1 LRDRVDSQTTDEFTH
16 PPDLL
21 VRKIG
26 TPLSILTARTSYA
39 PMIYPRADLFTD
51 LQNSVHWLPNE
62 IALGSDVDDWKRKLT
77 DSERHLISQVLKGF
91 VTTEIFIEDYWAA
104 KVSRWFK
111 HPEIQG
117 MCVTFAAFERIHA
130 KAYARLNEEL
140 GLDDFDAFLDE
151 PAAKAKIDRLMSVK
165 GNSKRD
171 IARSLAV
178 FSAFNEGVNLFSS
191 FAVLMSFQQRNLL
204 KGVGKI
210 IEFSVRDETVHSTA
224 GCWLF
229 NQLVAEFPDLMDDEL
244 KEELVEA
251 ARLTVALEDEF
262 ITTAFEQG
270 DIEGISAA
278 DLKNYI
284 RYRANTK
291 LQELGL
297 ATNWKKI
304 DQEALRRMEWFDV
317 LSSGVVSQDS
327 FAGRVSD
334 YGKANVSFDNIY

>member
-1 LRDRVDSQTTDEFTH
+1 MLYPEADR
-16 PPDLL
+16 
-21 VRKIG
+21 
-26 TPLSILTARTSYA
+26 YC
-39 PMIYPRADLFTD
+39 D

-62 IALGSDVDDWKRKLT
+62 IALGSDVDDWKRKLSE
-77 DSERHLISQVLKGF
+77 SERHLISQILKGF
-91 VTTEIFIEDYWAA
+91 VATEIFIEDYWAA
-104 KVSRWFK
+104 KASRWFK

-140 GLDDFDAFLDE
+140 GLDDFDAFQDE

-165 GNSKRD
+165 GSSKAD

-210 IEFSVRDETVHSTA
+210 IEFSIRDETMHSNA

-229 NQLVAEFPDLMDDEL
+229 NQLVEENPDLLDDSL
-244 KEELVEA
+244 KHDIIEA
-251 ARLTVALEDEF
+251 ARITVALEDEF
-262 ITTAFEQG
+262 IDSAFSYG

-284 RYRANTK
+284 RFRTNQK
-291 LQELGL
+291 LNQLGL
-297 ATNWKKI
+297 STNWKNI
-304 DQEALRRMEWFDV
+304 DQEGLTRMEWFDV
-317 LSSGVVSQDS
+317 LSQGVVSQDS

-334 YGKANVSFDNIY
+334 YGKANVDFDNIYD

>member
-1 LRDRVDSQTTDEFTH
+1 MLYPEADRFC
-16 PPDLL
+16 
-21 VRKIG
+21 
-26 TPLSILTARTSYA
+26 
-39 PMIYPRADLFTD
+39 D

-62 IALGSDVDDWKRKLT
+62 ISLGSDVDDWKRKLT
-77 DSERHLISQVLKGF
+77 DSEKHLISQILKGF

-104 KVSRWFK
+104 KASRWFK

-165 GNSKRD
+165 GSSKTD

-210 IEFSVRDETVHSTA
+210 IEFSVRDETVHSNA

-229 NQLVAEFPDLMDDEL
+229 NKLVEEFPEIMDDEL
-244 KEELVEA
+244 RAELIEA

-262 ITTAFEQG
+262 ITKAFEMG
-270 DIEGISAA
+270 DVEGITAS

-284 RYRANTK
+284 RYRTNVK
-291 LQELGL
+291 LHDIGL
-297 ATNWKKI
+297 TSNWKNI
-304 DQEALRRMEWFDV
+304 DQDALRRMEWFDV

-327 FAGRVSD
+327 FAGRVTD
-334 YGKANVSFDNIY
+334 YAKANVSFDDIY

>member
-1 LRDRVDSQTTDEFTH
+1 MHYPEADR
-16 PPDLL
+16 LC
-21 VRKIG
+21 
-26 TPLSILTARTSYA
+26 
-39 PMIYPRADLFTD
+39 D

-62 IALGSDVDDWKRKLT
+62 ISLGSDVDDWKRKLT
-77 DSERHLISQVLKGF
+77 PAERHLIAQILKGF
-91 VTTEIFIEDYWAA
+91 VATEIFIEDYWAA

-117 MCVTFAAFERIHA
+117 MAVTFAAFERIHA

-165 GNSKRD
+165 GNNKQD

-210 IEFSVRDETVHSTA
+210 IEFSVRDETLHSNA
-224 GCWLF
+224 GVWLF
-229 NQLVAEFPDLMDDEL
+229 NQLVTEFPDIMNDEL

-251 ARLTVALEDEF
+251 ARLTVALEDSF
-262 ITTAFEQG
+262 IATAFEMG
-270 DIEGISAA
+270 DIEGISES

-284 RYRANTK
+284 RYRANSK
-291 LQELGL
+291 LHDIGLG
-297 ATNWKKI
+297 ANWKKI
-304 DQEALRRMEWFDV
+304 DQDALRRMEWFDV
-317 LSSGVVSQDS
+317 LSQGVVSQDS
-327 FAGRVSD
+327 FAGRVTD
-334 YGKANVSFDNIY
+334 YGKANVSFDDIY

>member
-1 LRDRVDSQTTDEFTH
+1 MLYPEADRFCE
-16 PPDLL
+16 
-21 VRKIG
+21 
-26 TPLSILTARTSYA
+26 
-39 PMIYPRADLFTD
+39 

-62 IALGSDVDDWKRKLT
+62 IALGSDVDDWKRRLT
-77 DSERHLISQVLKGF
+77 KSERHLISQILKGF
-91 VTTEIFIEDYWAA
+91 VATEIFIEDYWAA

-117 MCVTFAAFERIHA
+117 MAVTFAAFERIHA

-140 GLDDFDAFLDE
+140 GLDDFDAFQNE
-151 PAAKAKIDRLMSVK
+151 PAAKAKIDRLMAVK
-165 GNSKRD
+165 GSSKQD

-210 IEFSVRDETVHSTA
+210 IEFSVRDETLHSNA

-229 NQLVAEFPDLMDDEL
+229 NKLVEEFPEIMDDEL

-251 ARLTVALEDEF
+251 ARLSVALEDDF
-262 ITTAFEQG
+262 IAVAFEMG
-270 DIEGISAA
+270 DIEGIHEH

-284 RYRANTK
+284 RYRANSK
-291 LQELGL
+291 LHDLGL
-297 ATNWKKI
+297 ASNWKNV
-304 DQEALRRMEWFDV
+304 DQEALKRMEWFDV

-334 YGKANVSFDNIY
+334 YGKANVNFDAIY

>member
-1 LRDRVDSQTTDEFTH
+1 MLYPEADR
-16 PPDLL
+16 
-21 VRKIG
+21 
-26 TPLSILTARTSYA
+26 YC
-39 PMIYPRADLFTD
+39 D

-62 IALGSDVDDWKRKLT
+62 IALGSDVDDWKRRLSE
-77 DSERHLISQVLKGF
+77 SERHLISQILKGF
-91 VTTEIFIEDYWAA
+91 VATEIFIEDYWAA

-117 MCVTFAAFERIHA
+117 MAVTFAAFERIHA

-140 GLDDFDAFLDE
+140 GLDDFDAFQEE

-165 GNSKRD
+165 GSSKAD

-210 IEFSVRDETVHSTA
+210 IEFSVRDETLHSNA

-229 NQLVAEFPDLMDDEL
+229 NQLVSEFPEILDEKL

-251 ARLTVALEDEF
+251 ARLTVSLEDEF
-262 ITTAFEQG
+262 IAISFEMG
-270 DIEGISAA
+270 DIEGITEH
-278 DLKNYI
+278 DIKNYI
-284 RYRANTK
+284 RYRANSK
-291 LQELGL
+291 LHDLGL
-297 ATNWKKI
+297 AANWKKI
-304 DQEALRRMEWFDV
+304 DQESLKRMEWFDV

-334 YGKANVSFDNIY
+334 YGKANVNFDAVY